1 MLLAL
6 ACLHLSLFQRNLF
19 LYIVLSFLSWF
30 ITVICDPWIKTQQCF
45 TCYTHVLTAFVN
57 TDRGERLILPAWNV
71 LHIARW
77 NLTISSQNSISLV
90 FFLKKYPVATHVCCT
105 STHHTAQNLKMWFF
119 LYFLWATNDTFLTWS
134 PLRGN
139 TKRPRIYLLFV
150 LSQHHDTNSLN
161 ENWTFKE
168 MYVIIFLRYWNLHV
182 VLQIRFCAKKINVQ

>member
-1 MLLAL
+1 MFHLLYT
-6 ACLHLSLFQRNLF
+6 CTDSICQHWQRWKTYFTSL
-19 LYIVLSFLSWF
+19 
-30 ITVICDPWIKTQQCF
+30 KCF
-45 TCYTHVLTAFVN
+45 TYCKMKPYHLKSEFN
-57 TDRGERLILPAWNV
+57 QPCF
-71 LHIARW
+71 
-77 NLTISSQNSISLV
+77 
-90 FFLKKYPVATHVCCT
+90 FFLKYPVATHVCCT

>member
-90 FFLKKYPVATHVCCT
+90 FFFKNILLPLMFAAPQLTTLLRISKCGSFCISSELQTTHF
-105 STHHTAQNLKMWFF
+105 W
-119 LYFLWATNDTFLTWS
+119 
-134 PLRGN
+134 RG
-139 TKRPRIYLLFV
+139 LL
-150 LSQHHDTNSLN
+150 
-161 ENWTFKE
+161 
-168 MYVIIFLRYWNLHV
+168 
-182 VLQIRFCAKKINVQ
+182 